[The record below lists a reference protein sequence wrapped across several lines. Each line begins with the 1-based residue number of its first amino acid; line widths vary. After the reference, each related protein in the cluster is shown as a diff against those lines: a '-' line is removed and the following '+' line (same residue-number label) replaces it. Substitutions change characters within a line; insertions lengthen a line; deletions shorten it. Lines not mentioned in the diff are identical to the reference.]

1 MHLVGI
7 TDNMKNID
15 PVWNIFCAYIL
26 LIFFILLAGGI
37 SAQTP
42 CEDEICVVEFNAGWN
57 ESNGVDYLNKLT
69 DCGVKRISIDEGT
82 WQKEYGIIV
91 VPTIIV
97 FNGEEIKRF
106 QADLSFK
113 MSATREEVQEVVDEI
128 IMSDF

>member
-1 MHLVGI
+1 
-7 TDNMKNID
+7 MKKLD
-15 PVWNIFCAYIL
+15 PVWNIFCAYL
-26 LIFFILLAGGI
+26 FLIFFILLAGSL

-69 DCGVKRISIDEGT
+69 DCGVKKISIDEGT

-97 FNGEEIKRF
+97 FNGEEVKRF

-113 MSATREEVQEVVDEI
+113 MAATREDIQEVVDEI

>member
-1 MHLVGI
+1 
-7 TDNMKNID
+7 MKNID
-15 PVWNIFCAYIL
+15 PVWNIFCAYLL
-26 LIFFILLAGGI
+26 LIFFILLAGGV
-37 SAQTP
+37 SAKTP
-42 CEDEICVVEFNAGWN
+42 CKDEICVVEFNAGWN
-57 ESNGVDYLNKLT
+57 ESNGVDYLDKLT
-69 DCGVKRISIDEGT
+69 DCGVKKISIDEGT

-97 FNGEEIKRF
+97 FNGEEVKRF

>member
-1 MHLVGI
+1 
-7 TDNMKNID
+7 MKNID
-15 PVWNIFCAYIL
+15 PVWNIFCAYL
-26 LIFFILLAGGI
+26 FLIFFILLAGGL

-57 ESNGVDYLNKLT
+57 EANGVDYLNKLT
-69 DCGVKRISIDEGT
+69 DCGVKKISIDKGD

-97 FNGEEIKRF
+97 FNGEEVKRF

-113 MSATREEVQEVVDEI
+113 MLATREELQEVVDEI